1 MMKKYPANSPEAMA
15 RLLVMLMMSDGNFD
29 PREIDSLETLHIYE
43 ALGISRTR
51 FIEVLHAYC
60 NDLSDEADEQGRIQL
75 VDRQRIE
82 DLLDTVTEPKK
93 QLLLATLSLD
103 MAKADRS
110 ISDPELAVYSHMLE
124 RWHLTLD
131 DIEAAYAR

>member
-15 RLLVMLMMSDGNFD
+15 RLLVMLMMSDGNMD

-43 ALGISRTR
+43 ALGITRTG

-60 NDLSDEADEQGRIQL
+60 NDLSDEADENGSIKL
-75 VDRQRIE
+75 VDRQRID

-93 QLLLATLSLD
+93 QLLVATLALD
-103 MAKADRS
+103 MAKADKV
-110 ISDPELAVYSHMLE
+110 ISEPELAVYSRMLS
-124 RWHLTLD
+124 RWHLTLE
-131 DIEAAYAR
+131 DIEATYAR

>member
-1 MMKKYPANSPEAMA
+1 MMKRYTANSPEAMA
-15 RLLVMLMMSDGNFD
+15 RLLVVLMMSDGNLD

-43 ALGISRTR
+43 ALDISRQG

-60 NDLSDEADEQGRIQL
+60 NDLSDEADELGRIKL
-75 VDRQRIE
+75 VDRQRID

-93 QLLLATLSLD
+93 QLLVATLALD
-103 MAKADRS
+103 MAKADRV
-110 ISDPELAVYSHMLE
+110 ISEPELAVYSHMLE

-131 DIEAAYAR
+131 DIEDAYAR

>member
-43 ALGISRTR
+43 AIGITRTR

-60 NDLSDEADEQGRIQL
+60 NDLSDEADDEGRIKL
-75 VDRQRIE
+75 IDTQRIE
-82 DLLDTVTEPKK
+82 DLLETVNEPKK
-93 QLLLATLSLD
+93 QLLVATLALD
-103 MAKADRS
+103 MVKADRA
-110 ISDPELAVYSHMLE
+110 ITEPELAIYSRMLQ